1 MGKRKYNS
9 ENVPKIIESYGGTWL
24 DKVYKNSKQ
33 QLNIR
38 CNCGKEFKRSM
49 EKINSRKSATCKI
62 CSSKRGAS
70 DRVMDLKQIKEQI
83 EKLGGKLISENYI
96 NARTPIKLECPICE
110 KEFER
115 EWQIIKRDKTIICK
129 SCSCVKSN
137 EDNKVNLEEIKK
149 IVEELGSTLLSKKYS
164 NRNENLRIKCG
175 CGRVLNRNYATI
187 LGKQNV
193 RCRVCTK
200 DISNGEYKILK
211 LLEKNKIEFIME
223 HIFEDCRSIRPLKFD
238 FFIPK
243 LNTCIE
249 YDGEFHYIIN
259 KRMGGVDNL
268 ISIKIRDT
276 IKNVYCRRND
286 INLIRI
292 PYWNY
297 KKIETILI
305 ENKIIPSQAYEET
318 LGRCND

>member
-24 DKVYKNSKQ
+24 DEVYINSKQ

-38 CNCGKEFKRSM
+38 CGCGEVFKRNM

-70 DRVMDLKQIKEQI
+70 NRLMDFNEIKKQIE
-83 EKLGGKLISENYI
+83 ELGGKLVSEDYI
-96 NARTPIKLECPICE
+96 NAKTPLILECPICK

-115 EWQIIKRDKTIICK
+115 EWQVIQKHKTVICK
-129 SCSCVKSN
+129 SCSCAKSN
-137 EDNKVNLEEIKK
+137 EENKVDIEEIRAL
-149 IVEELGSTLLSKKYS
+149 VEELGSKLLSEKYS
-164 NRNENLRIKCG
+164 NRNENLKIECG
-175 CGRVLNRNYATI
+175 CGRKLNRNYATI

-211 LLEKNKIEFIME
+211 LLEKNNIEFNME
-223 HIFEDCRSIRPLKFD
+223 HIFDDCRSVRPLKFD
-238 FFIPK
+238 FYIPK

-249 YDGEFHYIIN
+249 FDGEFHYIIN
-259 KRMGGVDNL
+259 KRMGGVNKL
-268 ISIKIRDT
+268 ISTKIRDT
-276 IKNVYCRRND
+276 IKNDYCKRNN

-292 PYWNY
+292 PYWDY
-297 KKIETILI
+297 KNIETILI
-305 ENKIIPSQAYEET
+305 ENKIIPSQAS
-318 LGRCND
+318 